1 MNLCNSW
8 LQRYEKKSTF
18 AREMPIFLQLHFF
31 RCVVRLDGLG
41 LDDAAGV
48 TFLPVLAGGCH
59 RARHVAA
66 REGYCRCDYRRK
78 SYHDE
83 LFHTA
88 YVFSKSCEKAIYFR
102 FILAYDR
109 IFL

>member
-1 MNLCNSW
+1 MDVACFSKDGTKI
-8 LQRYEKKSTF
+8 QKKWKLAS
-18 AREMPIFLQLHFF
+18 QLHLFC
-31 RCVVRLDGLG
+31 CVVAFDGFG

-48 TFLPVLAGGCH
+48 AFLPVLAGGGH

-66 REGYCRCDYRRK
+66 REGYCGDYRRK

-88 YVFSKSCEKAIYFR
+88 DVF
-102 FILAYDR
+102 
-109 IFL
+109 